1 MVTGMKRIIFLLILL
16 SAAFPAYA
24 DTGTAALPFLK
35 ISGGARAAALAGAYT
50 ALGDDCN
57 SVFANPAGSVYMDR
71 RCLSFSHSIWLE
83 DMSIENISY
92 AQQISQHS
100 TLLIGASALL
110 SGDMKYYDE
119 EGSSTGSFDSLEMSA
134 SLGISHILSKRFY
147 VAAQAKLFS
156 QSGDNRSDR
165 VMGGDIGAI
174 YRGDYVK
181 IGFSAVNLGPKI
193 KLGEQSFDLPR
204 SLRAGISRKV
214 MKNLELAVDWI
225 DYIDSG
231 SHFAAGGEYSLPIRD
246 DGEQAIFLRAGYS
259 SGRDKNAGSG
269 ISGGIGFKTTDLLAD
284 YAVMPYGDLGLAHR
298 FSISLFF
305 GDRRE
310 NMREVYEYHYRSR
323 EENRKQSENKLFK
336 KGKERVADIPENQ
349 VFDEYKPLKETEKK
363 VRDFTW

>member
-35 ISGGARAAALAGAYT
+35 VSGGARAAALAGAYT

-57 SVFANPAGSVYMDR
+57 SIFANPAGSVYMDR
-71 RCLSFSHSIWLE
+71 RCLSLSHSIWLE

-100 TLLIGASALL
+100 TLLIGAAALF
-110 SGDMKYYDE
+110 SGDMKYYGED
-119 EGSSTGSFDSLEMSA
+119 GSSSGTFDSMEMAA
-134 SLGISHILSKRFY
+134 SIGISHILSKRFY
-147 VAAQAKLFS
+147 IAAQAKLFS

-165 VMGGDIGAI
+165 VTGGDVGAI
-174 YRGDYVK
+174 YRGDYLK
-181 IGFSAVNLGPKI
+181 LGFSAVNLGPKI
-193 KLGEQSFDLPR
+193 KLGEHPFDLPR
-204 SLRAGISRKV
+204 TLRAGISRKV
-214 MKNLELAVDWI
+214 LKNLELGADWI
-225 DYIDSG
+225 DFIDSG
-231 SHFAAGGEYSLPIRD
+231 SHFAAGAEYSLPIRE
-246 DGEQAIFLRAGYS
+246 DGEQVIFFRAGYA
-259 SGRDKNAGSG
+259 SGSDKNAGSG
-269 ISGGIGFKTTDLLAD
+269 ISGGLGFKTSDLLAD

-305 GDRRE
+305 GEKRD

-336 KGKERVADIPENQ
+336 KGKDRVADIPVNQ